1 MITREQAQ
9 DIASQILH
17 TQPNDTAKGWE
28 LVEFDSG
35 WLIREQAALS
45 VRGAATR
52 VVERSTG
59 RVMRFPSSVPPDRIL
74 TEYEDVLSRGHE
86 ETAE

>member
-9 DIASQILH
+9 DIASRILR
-17 TQPNDTAKGWE
+17 TQPDDSARGWE
-28 LVEFDSG
+28 LVEFDAG

-59 RVMRFPSSVPPDRIL
+59 RVMRFPSSVPADRIL
-74 TEYEDVLSRGHE
+74 TEYDDVMSRGHVE
-86 ETAE
+86 SPG